1 MFAPKILT
9 QLIELTCNVTN
20 AFTAAL
26 FVADPIQK
34 VLSLREFHTLSLNL
48 DQGAKIPY
56 GKGLIGLVAETGKPV
71 FRDKFEDDSSSLGM
85 YKSSESLKGFMALP
99 VAIDGDLIGVL
110 VLDTKESYNFSSRL
124 EKIVPGFADQMAWYL
139 ANEKQPGGGKQPD
152 SFPCR
157 EVVKYGQAIADSL
170 HPSAMADRLMR
181 IPGSVIQCDAVATVW
196 VDDERQ
202 TGKVVHHIGW
212 DGDMSSWEV
221 VLGKG
226 IVGSSMK
233 NKVPILIQD
242 MDRHKAVIFREKEKI
257 EGFKSV
263 LSVPIVFREELLG
276 VVVCASKLRDGLGV
290 TDQERL
296 TLLACLAAPAI
307 FYAKEKRQWDYDK
320 NLDQVTGI
328 PNHRCLVEYREKIEE
343 EVFSGTKPIY
353 LLSVRL
359 KNLLNLYEA
368 YGVAM
373 GDKLL
378 KQIVSVLSKAIPSP
392 KFVFKY
398 SDTSF
403 LILIM
408 KLKRGEIESLETRLK
423 QVFDK
428 TPFFADGKSL
438 MVEAELGLS
447 VFPDDGINL
456 CELAGLSWARASQN
470 SKVDHDS

>member
-1 MFAPKILT
+1 M
-9 QLIELTCNVTN
+9 
-20 AFTAAL
+20 
-26 FVADPIQK
+26 
-34 VLSLREFHTLSLNL
+34 
-48 DQGAKIPY
+48 
-56 GKGLIGLVAETGKPV
+56 
-71 FRDKFEDDSSSLGM
+71 
-85 YKSSESLKGFMALP
+85 
-99 VAIDGDLIGVL
+99 
-110 VLDTKESYNFSSRL
+110 
-124 EKIVPGFADQMAWYL
+124 
-139 ANEKQPGGGKQPD
+139 
-152 SFPCR
+152 
-157 EVVKYGQAIADSL
+157 
-170 HPSAMADRLMR
+170 
-181 IPGSVIQCDAVATVW
+181 
-196 VDDERQ
+196 
-202 TGKVVHHIGW
+202 
-212 DGDMSSWEV
+212 
-221 VLGKG
+221 
-226 IVGSSMK
+226 
-233 NKVPILIQD
+233 
-242 MDRHKAVIFREKEKI
+242 
-257 EGFKSV
+257 
-263 LSVPIVFREELLG
+263 
-276 VVVCASKLRDGLGV
+276 
-290 TDQERL
+290 
-296 TLLACLAAPAI
+296 
-307 FYAKEKRQWDYDK
+307 
-320 NLDQVTGI
+320 
-328 PNHRCLVEYREKIEE
+328 VEYREKIEE

-447 VFPDDGINL
+447 VFPDDGTNL